1 MRDFSYLPNFYTLL
15 GRRRGW
21 SAWKDGRRRG
31 QWIGSWTNVLEHST
45 KISYFFCLKS
55 FVLPW
60 LYYYNI
66 DFIHLQLLLFGDGY
80 LLQALRPHPWEVHN
94 YKPGSTTCD
103 HCGSMLYGLQRQG
116 LKCKSKTTVL
126 ISNTY
131 FEVDIIYLVYEGA
144 HFTCRRKPHIYRLFD
159 SFRSRGKFRVLK
171 AYTMK
176 CR

>member
-1 MRDFSYLPNFYTLL
+1 MIKRGLLIEKCDHEYGYSQYLWWQHLALVYLC
-15 GRRRGW
+15 
-21 SAWKDGRRRG
+21 
-31 QWIGSWTNVLEHST
+31 
-45 KISYFFCLKS
+45 Y
-55 FVLPW
+55 
-60 LYYYNI
+60 
-66 DFIHLQLLLFGDGY
+66 FIHLQLLLFGDGY